1 MSEQNPYDNAV
12 KHVDRVGHMLGLNE
26 CMIEILKRPKRELTV
41 NFPVRMD
48 DGRVKNYVGYRVQHN
63 SARGPCKG
71 GVRYHPNVSLDE
83 MRALAMWMTWKCAV
97 VGIPFGGSKG
107 GVICNPKEMS
117 RSELERLTRRFASE
131 IQIIIGPK
139 ADIPAPDVYT
149 DAQTM
154 AWMMDTYSTNVGYS
168 VPGVVTGKPIEIG
181 GSRGRDEATSRGIMY
196 VAHQAA
202 RKRGLDIKGAKVVVQ
217 GFGNV
222 GWNAARLLATEAG
235 CQVVAVSDSNGGIHD
250 PQGLDPVLVMEHK
263 KRTGSVEGYG
273 SSESISNEELLELE
287 CDILVPAALE
297 NQITKANVERIKA
310 SIVVEG
316 ANGPTTPEADEVLWQ
331 RGVMLVPDILANAGG
346 VTASYFEWVQDLQY
360 FFWTTEE
367 VKQRLKTIMD
377 DSFERVHTAAQK
389 AKVDMRTGANMLA
402 IKEVARAI
410 ELRGLFP

>member
-1 MSEQNPYDNAV
+1 MGEQNPYENAV
-12 KHVDRVGHMLGLNE
+12 KHVDRVGHLLGLNE

-48 DGRVKNYVGYRVQHN
+48 DGRVKNFTGYRVQHN

-71 GVRYHPNVSLDE
+71 GIRYHPNVSLDE
-83 MRALAMWMTWKCAV
+83 VRALAIWMTWKCAV
-97 VGIPFGGSKG
+97 VGIPFGGAKG

-117 RSELERLTRRFASE
+117 KSELERLTRRYASE

-154 AWMMDTYSTNVGYS
+154 AWIMDTYSTNVGYS
-168 VPGVVTGKPIEIG
+168 VPGIVTGKPIEIG

-196 VAHQAA
+196 VAQQAA
-202 RKRGLDIKGAKVVVQ
+202 RRKGMEMKGAIVAVQ

-222 GWNAARLLATEAG
+222 GWNAARLLASETG
-235 CQVVAVSDSNGGIHD
+235 CKIVAVSDSNGGVHD
-250 PQGLDPVLVMEHK
+250 PNGVDPVLVMEHK

-273 SSESISNEELLELE
+273 STQRITNEELLELE

-297 NQITKANVERIKA
+297 NQITHLNAEDIKA
-310 SIVVEG
+310 KVVVEG
-316 ANGPTTPEADEVLWQ
+316 ANGPTTPEADEILSQ
-331 RGVMLVPDILANAGG
+331 RGIMLVPDILANAGG

-360 FFWTTEE
+360 FFWTTDE
-367 VKQRLKTIMD
+367 VRQRLKVIMD
-377 DSFERVHTAAQK
+377 DAFERVFSTAQK
-389 AKVDMRTGANMLA
+389 EKVDLRTGANMLA
-402 IKEVARAI
+402 MREVARAI

>member
-71 GVRYHPNVSLDE
+71 GIRYHPNVSLDE

-196 VAHQAA
+196 VAQQAA
-202 RKRGLDIKGAKVVVQ
+202 RKRGLDMKGAKVVVQ

-235 CQVVAVSDSNGGIHD
+235 CKVVAVSDSNGGIHD
-250 PQGLDPVLVMEHK
+250 PQGLDPALVMEHK

-273 SSESISNEELLELE
+273 RSESMSNEELLELE

-297 NQITKANVERIKA
+297 GQITHANVERIKA

-331 RGVMLVPDILANAGG
+331 KGIMLVPDILANAGG

-377 DSFERVHTAAQK
+377 DSFERVHTSALK

-402 IKEVARAI
+402 MKEVARAI

>member
-71 GVRYHPNVSLDE
+71 GIRYHPNVSLDE

-235 CQVVAVSDSNGGIHD
+235 CKVVAVSDSNGGIHD

-273 SSESISNEELLELE
+273 RSESISNEGLLELE

-297 NQITKANVERIKA
+297 SQITKANVERIKA